1 MSRCSLTR
9 TARADLRGIWMHIA
23 RNNESAANR
32 VRDRFEEVFRMLGR
46 NPLLGQT
53 CDEVR
58 AGMRFF
64 CVGSYVVYYEV
75 ANRNARILRVR
86 HGAQDA
92 QSMF

>member
-9 TARADLRGIWMHIA
+9 TARADPRGIWKHIA

-46 NPLLGQT
+46 NPQLGEAR
-53 CDEVR
+53 DEVR
-58 AGMRFF
+58 AGLRFF

-75 ANRNARILRVR
+75 SNRSARILRVR
-86 HGAQDA
+86 HGAENPQF
-92 QSMF
+92 MF